1 MIDVQI
7 ARECSKKKKNRVKK
21 SEKKEVKEKEGS
33 GGMVGGE

>member
-1 MIDVQI
+1 MSDRHTDSEGVQQKI
-7 ARECSKKKKNRVKK
+7 GPI